1 MVGEKGLEP
10 SHVAIL
16 VPKTNASTN
25 SATRPNY
32 CCFIYYRTNLSNPN
46 ICVKVSKFKKNMI
59 ISPCIS
65 ICKTDPVTGLC
76 YGCARNNE
84 EKRIWKEE
92 NTSDEWKIKN
102 LEEIKS
108 RLSGWQLE
116 SFKQSYNYKI
126 KEGISLFKKEQKK

>member
-1 MVGEKGLEP
+1 
-10 SHVAIL
+10 
-16 VPKTNASTN
+16 
-25 SATRPNY
+25 
-32 CCFIYYRTNLSNPN
+32 
-46 ICVKVSKFKKNMI
+46 MI

-65 ICKTDPVTGLC
+65 ICKTDPVSGLC

-84 EKRIWKEE
+84 EKRIWKDE

-116 SFKQSYNYKI
+116 SFKQSYNNKI
-126 KEGISLFKKEQKK
+126 KEGISLFKKVQKK